1 MQASPPDV
9 GDQRLEP
16 LTPSPVVL
24 SQQPYIRYDGLR
36 YLYFLNLT
44 GTHSCSPAQ
53 SSVQEG
59 VSLELSTPQPS
70 ELQQVRV
77 VDFPVHQTPRT
88 KTPGHASRGRKSSL
102 KISRGTEC

>member
-1 MQASPPDV
+1 MK
-9 GDQRLEP
+9 
-16 LTPSPVVL
+16 TP
-24 SQQPYIRYDGLR
+24 
-36 YLYFLNLT
+36 
-44 GTHSCSPAQ
+44 GTLSCSPAQ

-59 VSLELSTPQPS
+59 VSLEPSTPQPS

-102 KISRGTEC
+102 KISQGTEC

>member
-1 MQASPPDV
+1 M
-9 GDQRLEP
+9 
-16 LTPSPVVL
+16 
-24 SQQPYIRYDGLR
+24 
-36 YLYFLNLT
+36 
-44 GTHSCSPAQ
+44 
-53 SSVQEG
+53 QEG

-102 KISRGTEC
+102 KISRGKDRFHLDLHG